1 MYQDRSA
8 FNKDEKTAEEFLL
21 GKEVKE
27 KDLRGDMP
35 AGDLN
40 AGDGGNLASILQK
53 SDQQLIESFTTNENE
68 AFLRM
73 KEDPLVLI
81 KQKEME

>member
-27 KDLRGDMP
+27 RDIQASVQEK
-35 AGDLN
+35 ATGDL
-40 AGDGGNLASILQK
+40 ADGEGGNLANILSK
-53 SDQQLIESFTTNENE
+53 SDQLMVQEAFTTHANE

-81 KQKEME
+81 K

>member
-1 MYQDRSA
+1 M
-8 FNKDEKTAEEFLL
+8 L

-27 KDLRGDMP
+27 
-35 AGDLN
+35 GDLQDTKEGE
-40 AGDGGNLASILQK
+40 ADSKCSRLAQGMHK
-53 SDQQLIESFTTNENE
+53 SDQHLVENFTTNENE

-81 KQKEME
+81 KQKELEQRQLVYDNPMALKQI